1 MKSSKS
7 QSNEKILL
15 FGHLTSKLGDIIFDY
30 ANKIVLVSAFTSK
43 PWVLALYQS
52 MEYIVGIIFNII
64 GVLLA
69 DFGNKKKIIIISDLF
84 SATFCFI
91 ASFFVTSN
99 YMAAALI
106 IANGLLALVFSFQSP
121 CFRAVISQ
129 MIEKDRIVKYNS
141 VNNAGM
147 EIINIVGPILGMALM
162 GLVGA
167 RGALLINAGSFFIS
181 AVSEVFLNP
190 LKPEV
195 EKAKKPGLKELPSGI
210 IYVYKKKNILIQ
222 VIVCAFT
229 NFFITVYNLLA
240 PYTEILYKGTFDG
253 YYSKLL
259 VADAIGG
266 ILGSVVNTKITA
278 KYLKDGASLLKME
291 ILVGLSLLFIPI
303 AAFSGNLLIGLIP
316 YLLFSMTL
324 AMYNINFMSYI
335 QTSVDE
341 AFQGR
346 VFSVI
351 FAFIMIFMPVGSF
364 FFSAINVTKDIRSF
378 YIPGVGII
386 IVAIVC
392 LIINRYLNSNDDERK
407 NEL

>member
-30 ANKIVLVSAFTSK
+30 ANKIVLVSAF
-43 PWVLALYQS
+43 
-52 MEYIVGIIFNII
+52 
-64 GVLLA
+64 
-69 DFGNKKKIIIISDLF
+69 
-84 SATFCFI
+84 
-91 ASFFVTSN
+91 
-99 YMAAALI
+99 
-106 IANGLLALVFSFQSP
+106 
-121 CFRAVISQ
+121 
-129 MIEKDRIVKYNS
+129 
-141 VNNAGM
+141 
-147 EIINIVGPILGMALM
+147 
-162 GLVGA
+162 
-167 RGALLINAGSFFIS
+167 
-181 AVSEVFLNP
+181 
-190 LKPEV
+190 
-195 EKAKKPGLKELPSGI
+195 
-210 IYVYKKKNILIQ
+210 
-222 VIVCAFT
+222 
-229 NFFITVYNLLA
+229 
-240 PYTEILYKGTFDG
+240 
-253 YYSKLL
+253 
-259 VADAIGG
+259 
-266 ILGSVVNTKITA
+266 
-278 KYLKDGASLLKME
+278 ASLLKME
-291 ILVGLSLLFIPI
+291 VLVGLSLLFIPI
-303 AAFSGNLLIGLIP
+303 AALSGNLLIGLIP

-407 NEL
+407 NEI

>member
-64 GVLLA
+64 GGLLA

-210 IYVYKKKNILIQ
+210 IYVYKKKI
-222 VIVCAFT
+222 
-229 NFFITVYNLLA
+229 Y
-240 PYTEILYKGTFDG
+240 
-253 YYSKLL
+253 
-259 VADAIGG
+259 
-266 ILGSVVNTKITA
+266 
-278 KYLKDGASLLKME
+278 
-291 ILVGLSLLFIPI
+291 
-303 AAFSGNLLIGLIP
+303 
-316 YLLFSMTL
+316 
-324 AMYNINFMSYI
+324 
-335 QTSVDE
+335 
-341 AFQGR
+341 
-346 VFSVI
+346 
-351 FAFIMIFMPVGSF
+351 
-364 FFSAINVTKDIRSF
+364 
-378 YIPGVGII
+378 
-386 IVAIVC
+386 
-392 LIINRYLNSNDDERK
+392 
-407 NEL
+407 

>member
-7 QSNEKILL
+7 QNNEVILL
-15 FGHLTSKLGDIIFDY
+15 FGHLTSKMGDLIFDY
-30 ANKIVLVSAFTSK
+30 ANKIVLVSAFTAM

-52 MEYIVGIIFNII
+52 MESIVGIIFNII
-64 GVLLA
+64 GGLIA
-69 DFGNKKKIIIISDLF
+69 DFGNKKKIIIISDLL
-84 SATFCFI
+84 SATVCFI
-91 ASFFVTSN
+91 TSFFISSN

-106 IANGLLALVFSFQSP
+106 IANGFLALIFSFQSP

-141 VNNAGM
+141 INNAGM
-147 EIINIVGPILGMALM
+147 EIINITGPIIGLALM
-162 GLVGA
+162 GYVGA

-181 AVSEVFLNP
+181 AVSEVFLQP

-195 EKAKKPGLKELPSGI
+195 AKSKKPSLKELPSGI
-210 IYVYKKKNILIQ
+210 IYVYKNKTILIQ
-222 VIVCAFT
+222 VISCAFV
-229 NFFITVYNLLA
+229 NFFIAAYNLLA
-240 PYTEILYKGTFDG
+240 PYTEIIYKETYNG

-266 ILGSVVNTKITA
+266 ILGSIVNTKIA
-278 KYLKDGASLLKME
+278 DKYIKNGASLLK
-291 ILVGLSLLFIPI
+291 LSISEGISLMLIPI
-303 AAFSGNLLIGLIP
+303 AALSGNLFIGLIP

-324 AMYNINFMSYI
+324 AMYNINFMSYV
-335 QTSVDE
+335 QTNVDE

-351 FAFIMIFMPVGSF
+351 FAFIMIFMPIGSF
-364 FFSAINVTKDIRSF
+364 FFSAIKITEDIRNF

-386 IVAIVC
+386 IVAIAC
-392 LIINRYLNSNDDERK
+392 LIVNKYM
-407 NEL
+407 NEGGAEA